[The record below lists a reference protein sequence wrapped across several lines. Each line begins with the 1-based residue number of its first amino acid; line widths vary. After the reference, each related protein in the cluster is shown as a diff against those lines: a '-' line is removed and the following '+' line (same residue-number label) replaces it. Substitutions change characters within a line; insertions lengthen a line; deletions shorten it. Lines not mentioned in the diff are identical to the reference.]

1 MDIDKGQGISMDKD
15 FKAEAPQEKDN
26 YIEQSFNTFK
36 SSKHEPL
43 EVFEDLIIEC
53 FGLKQQAHTY
63 CEDKLILSHGV
74 SRSGSPFL
82 CIWESLRSRLNESK
96 DHTKCDKEFELEYL
110 PAFYVVAIFNK
121 SSVDDQPLISLR
133 LITFHGKI
141 VSELKEI
148 QDRPLADEERL
159 NFIKQLMDQNLRL
172 CLGLSLPSKNGG
184 LDIMDQTLMLNAQT
198 FTSLYLV
205 EQFNQEIVVRS
216 RQCNFV
222 LYKKDGVDRCKEC
235 TSLNKVNDV
244 KPKRATNQGIEN
256 KMERRVIF
264 KNITV

>member
-82 CIWESLRSRLNESK
+82 CIWESLRSRLNEVK
-96 DHTKCDKEFELEYL
+96 ITQNVTRNLNWNTCQPFMLLLYLTKVRLM
-110 PAFYVVAIFNK
+110 
-121 SSVDDQPLISLR
+121 ISL
-133 LITFHGKI
+133 
-141 VSELKEI
+141 
-148 QDRPLADEERL
+148 
-159 NFIKQLMDQNLRL
+159 
-172 CLGLSLPSKNGG
+172 
-184 LDIMDQTLMLNAQT
+184 
-198 FTSLYLV
+198 
-205 EQFNQEIVVRS
+205 
-216 RQCNFV
+216 
-222 LYKKDGVDRCKEC
+222 
-235 TSLNKVNDV
+235 
-244 KPKRATNQGIEN
+244 
-256 KMERRVIF
+256 
-264 KNITV
+264 